1 MRVKFILFL
10 CCFLAA
16 CAPAPE
22 PLTGTIVCF
31 GDSITFGTGADQ
43 HASYPSVLAQALKSP
58 VANAGVAGD
67 TTADALARVERD
79 VLNQHPFL
87 VIIELGGND
96 YMRGVPRHVTV
107 SNLEA
112 IVTRI
117 KKSGAKIFLC
127 DIASSLALGEYSGV
141 FEDLCRRTGAVFIP
155 GVMRG
160 VLDDDTKKSD
170 ELHPNA
176 AGYQIIAQRI
186 ADILKQ
192 HYQFNE

>member
-1 MRVKFILFL
+1 MRVKIILFF

-16 CAPAPE
+16 CAPAKSA
-22 PLTGTIVCF
+22 LTGTIVCF

-43 HASYPSVLAQALKSP
+43 NASYPSALAQILNRP
-58 VANAGVAGD
+58 VVNAGVSGD
-67 TTADALARVERD
+67 ITADAIARLERD
-79 VLNQHPFL
+79 VLSQHPFL

-96 YMRGVPRHVTV
+96 YMHGVPRHVTV

-127 DIASSLALGEYSGV
+127 DIGSGMALGEYSV
-141 FEDLCRRTGAVFIP
+141 AFEDLCRRTGTIFIP

-170 ELHPNA
+170 EIHPNA

-186 ADILKQ
+186 ADVLKQ
-192 HYQFNE
+192 YYQFNE